1 MYYIA
6 MVYARFCSLAFG
18 TVNLVNAVNPE
29 IYTFLIL
36 GKMFEPLRCGSFFRL
51 IGSQY
56 PNKSLIILCLRIV

>member
-1 MYYIA
+1 MYYITTA
-6 MVYARFCSLAFG
+6 YARIHRLAFG
-18 TVNLVNAVNPE
+18 VVNLVNAVNPE

-56 PNKSLIILCLRIV
+56 PNKSLIILYLRIV